1 MIKEFVYVSSSEI
14 RNHLDVNASD
24 NGKPELIA
32 RLIKRTS

>member
-1 MIKEFVYVSSSEI
+1 MKEVVYVSSGEM

-24 NGKPELIA
+24 NGKPKLIA